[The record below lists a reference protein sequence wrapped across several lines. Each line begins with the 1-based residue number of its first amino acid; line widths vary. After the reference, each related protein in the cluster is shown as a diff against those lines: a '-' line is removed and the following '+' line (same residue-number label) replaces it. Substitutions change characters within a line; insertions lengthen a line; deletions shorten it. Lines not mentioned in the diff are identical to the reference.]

1 MAIFDAIML
10 RSMRSSAGKAAQ
22 KIVSRGLRAEKKKH
36 TDVDLESRLTAG
48 EFFDLTKSRLTFMG
62 DLRRRRRNK
71 KPLFSLRQL
80 VPFLGR

>member
-1 MAIFDAIML
+1 M
-10 RSMRSSAGKAAQ
+10 Q
-22 KIVSRGLRAEKKKH
+22 KKKH
-36 TDVDLESRLTAG
+36 TDVDLGSRLTVG

-62 DLRRRRRNK
+62 DLRRRRNK